1 MVRTTLARLAGTT
14 GIAITLAMPSLAQQA
29 APTAAN
35 DIVTLEEII
44 VTAQRRPTSAQDT
57 PISLTAISGSTLAD
71 SGVKRVEDIANML
84 PNVYIDSRNLRGQ
97 NIAIRGIS
105 ADLNNPGLDQG
116 VGIFVDGVYMGRA
129 TATNQNLFD
138 LERIEVLRGPQ
149 GTLYGKNAIAGAI
162 NYVTRLPGD
171 ETYAEGMLGYGNFD
185 SVTGSLLLSAPLVD
199 DKLSASIGGSIDQQ
213 RGLIFNS
220 LTGKHIDNRNG
231 QNARAVIRA
240 RPNEDLDIILRGDI
254 SRDRTRSGA
263 IEVLNDGAMTG
274 TPLDQ
279 PDPRTRVVAQNRDPQ
294 SDRDAGGVSAEINLR
309 TDAGTLTSLSAWRY
323 SDWYNLGENDYTPLD
338 ILASGIRE
346 DQKQLSQE
354 LRFASAGSG
363 PFDYVL
369 GLYYFHQDLDTQARS
384 IAGPDLGVY
393 PYEVDGSIFADV
405 VTNSYAAFSHG
416 TYRLTDQVS
425 LSGGLR
431 FTKENKNVKH
441 RQQGDPL
448 QLLLPN
454 IPLREIS
461 RSETNVSPSVSLNY
475 KPEENLFF
483 YLTFSQGYK
492 SGGFNVFSIS
502 PTDDAE
508 YEPEHVNNYEAG
520 VKTTFLDRR
529 LQIDASVYHLDYRR
543 LQASQLLLINNLA
556 VFQTS
561 NAAKARSRGAEI
573 SLAARPVR
581 ELTLSATYGYVDAT
595 FPEYPNATSTGAD
608 YSGNRLPRAPR
619 HNASA
624 AVQYEVPVGGDL
636 ELFARAELSHRSHI
650 FFAADNIHGQD
661 AVTLL
666 NARIGI
672 QDYAKGNWGV
682 YLWGRNLTNV
692 DYVIYRE
699 AGAIVPGQVIQSIA
713 APRTYGLELRGRF

>member
-1 MVRTTLARLAGTT
+1 MLRLTLARLAGTT
-14 GIAITLAMPSLAQQA
+14 GIALTLAMPALAQQA
-29 APTAAN
+29 APAAN
-35 DIVTLEEII
+35 EIVTLEEII

-84 PNVYIDSRNLRGQ
+84 PNVYIDNRNLRGQ

-116 VGIFVDGVYMGRA
+116 VGIFIDGVYMGRA

-171 ETYAEGMLGYGNFD
+171 ETYAEGTIGYGNFD

-220 LTGKHIDNRNG
+220 LTGRHIDNRNG

-240 RPNEDLDIILRGDI
+240 RPTEDLDIILRGDI

-263 IEVLNDGAMTG
+263 IEVVNDGAMTG

-279 PDPRTRVVAQNRDPQ
+279 PDPRTRTVAQNRDPQ
-294 SDRDAGGVSAEINLR
+294 SDRDAGGLSAEINLK
-309 TDAGTLTSLSAWRY
+309 TEAGTLTSLSAWRY

-354 LRFASAGSG
+354 LRFASSGSG

-416 TYRLTDQVS
+416 TYRLTEQVS

-431 FTKENKNVKH
+431 FTKEDKTVKH

-454 IPLREIS
+454 IPLRKIS
-461 RSETNVSPSVSLNY
+461 RSETNISPSISLNY
-475 KPEENLFF
+475 KPEDNMFF

-573 SLAARPVR
+573 SVAARPVR

-608 YSGNRLPRAPR
+608 YSGHRLPRAPR

-624 AVQYEVPVGGDL
+624 AAQYEVPVGGDL
-636 ELFARAELSHRSHI
+636 ELFARAELSHRTKI

-666 NARIGI
+666 NARVGI
-672 QDYAKGNWGV
+672 QEYSKGDWGV

-692 DYVIYRE
+692 DYVIYKE
-699 AGAIVPGQVIQSIA
+699 AGAIIPGQVIQSIA
-713 APRTYGLELRGRF
+713 APRTYGIELRGRF